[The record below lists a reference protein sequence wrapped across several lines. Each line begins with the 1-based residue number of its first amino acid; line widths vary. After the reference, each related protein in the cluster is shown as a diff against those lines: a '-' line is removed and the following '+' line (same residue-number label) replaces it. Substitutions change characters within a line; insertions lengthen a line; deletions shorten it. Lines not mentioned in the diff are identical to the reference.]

1 MRDPKRIDRMLDLLR
16 AYWTAAPDLRLGQI
30 VGNFTP
36 RHTYTVQDE
45 MGEYPTERPGDS
57 YYVEDDVIEAALS
70 KALAARPAPERAEP
84 AGSDEV
90 RPCDACMV
98 PCEERGPILPSCPP
112 VLAPIIAPDSCDEC
126 QVPQDAR
133 HPCPPCSTPSPPHIP
148 GVCDADLHPL
158 CPLCGARVTSTFGCL
173 TCKGLPSGFGPFI
186 PHEHDPPLA
195 APLSVLPSCDSP
207 FVSAIPSRDSPFI
220 DAFAPAGD
228 GVNSDG
234 NSYSLPPGVT
244 LTPSFPS
251 VFAEEPLAPPLA
263 APIPAQEMRETFWKV
278 EAVRG
283 GGYGAVVCDDKGEI
297 LRYANGNPRDLTPT
311 YHVGD
316 GAEAAARADGAASG
330 LPEFVSPAHCADP
343 LAPLRAAGVLEWAE
357 RRE

>member
-1 MRDPKRIDRMLDLLR
+1 MSDRDAILAYCAWIDARYGNLR
-16 AYWTAAPDLRLGQI
+16 F
-30 VGNFTP
+30 N
-36 RHTYTVQDE
+36 
-45 MGEYPTERPGDS
+45 
-57 YYVEDDVIEAALS
+57 VIDHEQAVDAF
-70 KALAARPAPERAEP
+70 LAARPAPERAEP

-195 APLSVLPSCDSP
+195 APLPAREAGREWWRVVSDIASLKGPLYHAAYACD
-207 FVSAIPSRDSPFI
+207 
-220 DAFAPAGD
+220 
-228 GVNSDG
+228 
-234 NSYSLPPGVT
+234 
-244 LTPSFPS
+244 
-251 VFAEEPLAPPLA
+251 
-263 APIPAQEMRETFWKV
+263 
-278 EAVRG
+278 
-283 GGYGAVVCDDKGEI
+283 
-297 LRYANGNPRDLTPT
+297 ANG
-311 YHVGD
+311 VGGRRIGD
-316 GAEAAARADGAASG
+316 WHEGDDSLAAARADGAASG
-330 LPEFVSPAHCADP
+330 IPEWRGTP
-343 LAPLRAAGVLEWAE
+343 
-357 RRE
+357 

>member
-1 MRDPKRIDRMLDLLR
+1 MTLDYETVDAVHRAVLR
-16 AYWTAAPDLRLGQI
+16 QLACCDDDSEAVAYLATAAPDSIVAVTDLAFKALRARI
-30 VGNFTP
+30 N
-36 RHTYTVQDE
+36 
-45 MGEYPTERPGDS
+45 
-57 YYVEDDVIEAALS
+57 
-70 KALAARPAPERAEP
+70 LAARPAPERAEP
-84 AGSDEV
+84 AGV
-90 RPCDACMV
+90 
-98 PCEERGPILPSCPP
+98 LPP
-112 VLAPIIAPDSCDEC
+112 
-126 QVPQDAR
+126 DAR
-133 HPCPPCSTPSPPHIP
+133 ATEYAARLDEAHDRERRHAEPAGSASR
-148 GVCDADLHPL
+148 DLSVL
-158 CPLCGARVTSTFGCL
+158 CPHAHQTGDLSGNWRCKDCGRWL
-173 TCKGLPSGFGPFI
+173 TRAGLPVSSEPTANL
-186 PHEHDPPLA
+186 PAAPPLA

-330 LPEFVSPAHCADP
+330 LPERKP
-343 LAPLRAAGVLEWAE
+343 
-357 RRE
+357 

>member
-126 QVPQDAR
+126 QMPQDAR
-133 HPCPPCSTPSPPHIP
+133 HPCPRSNEET
-148 GVCDADLHPL
+148 
-158 CPLCGARVTSTFGCL
+158 AR
-173 TCKGLPSGFGPFI
+173 
-186 PHEHDPPLA
+186 E
-195 APLSVLPSCDSP
+195 
-207 FVSAIPSRDSPFI
+207 
-220 DAFAPAGD
+220 D
-228 GVNSDG
+228 GR
-234 NSYSLPPGVT
+234 
-244 LTPSFPS
+244 
-251 VFAEEPLAPPLA
+251 
-263 APIPAQEMRETFWKV
+263 M
-278 EAVRG
+278 
-283 GGYGAVVCDDKGEI
+283 
-297 LRYANGNPRDLTPT
+297 
-311 YHVGD
+311 
-316 GAEAAARADGAASG
+316 SG
-330 LPEFVSPAHCADP
+330 LS
-343 LAPLRAAGVLEWAE
+343 EW
-357 RRE
+357 RGKP